1 MDLVVKVISQ
11 AAANMVRAVGKG
23 LLKKLKLLTLLK
35 CTHFNMVS
43 PLAREDVS
51 QSFYF
56 GFHTFFLY
64 NEAMLRC
71 SYCNSCL
78 PVLVHMLSVRER
90 LQFHEN
96 TGISTHTFNLNHDS
110 PSFRDFVFI
119 LHPFLL
125 LHDCDYTGAI

>member
-1 MDLVVKVISQ
+1 
-11 AAANMVRAVGKG
+11 
-23 LLKKLKLLTLLK
+23 
-35 CTHFNMVS
+35 MVS
-43 PLAREDVS
+43 PLAREEDVS